1 MIQGRAPGFVAEAS
15 RSPSSLPSFRKLL
28 AIHGLAV
35 PHVCAMLFLSWGWGW
50 GLPGLPA
57 LRAPGGEGKEEGTM
71 GGDFLRLFSEED
83 YGDRFFF
90 SFSGPAH
97 VAWLPGVGW
106 GFNLDF
112 HWTLTPSEGRN

>member
-15 RSPSSLPSFRKLL
+15 RSPSSLPGFRKLL

-35 PHVCAMLFLSWGWGW
+35 PHVCAMLFLSRGWGW

-57 LRAPGGEGKEEGTM
+57 LRAPGGEGKEEQTM

-90 SFSGPAH
+90 F
-97 VAWLPGVGW
+97 PGLRTWHGSLGW
-106 GFNLDF
+106 AGGL
-112 HWTLTPSEGRN
+112 TLIFTGL